1 MRRRKA
7 MQRNTGM
14 TLFARSYAFLLVT
27 AYAALT
33 LSGCKSAP
41 PPLTDAQLQQ
51 NVTSAI
57 HSDQAIAQQPVNVAV
72 QQGVVTLS
80 GNVSDDTARD
90 VAAQDAAKVA
100 GVKEVVNDVAVSGVA
115 VTPTVTS
122 PSAPNNPRP
131 VTREERQQLAT
142 RKTLPPPPNNA
153 VAPPP
158 PQPVIQTVTAPSGK
172 AIPVRITESLSSAT
186 SQAGETFTGVVT
198 RPVVSDG
205 FVLIPAGSAVS
216 GRVVAAKDAT
226 HFKGSSLLSI
236 QLTSVRRHGT
246 AIPISTTAYSV
257 QGTARGK
264 NSAIKIGGGAA
275 AGALLGG
282 LLGGGKG
289 AAIGTLAGGGA
300 GTAYQGLT
308 RGQQVSIPSESVVTF
323 RLAAPFSVKT
333 SQKAADTDAETNPD
347 YTAPDTTA
355 APTLH
360 PRTPDQPQ

>member
-1 MRRRKA
+1 
-7 MQRNTGM
+7 MQQNTGM
-14 TLFARSYAFLLVT
+14 TTLFARSHSLLLVT
-27 AYAALT
+27 ACVALT
-33 LSGCKSAP
+33 LGGCKSAP
-41 PPLTDAQLQQ
+41 PPVSDAQLQQ

-57 HSDQAIAQQPVNVAV
+57 HGDQAIAQQPVNVGV

-80 GNVSDDTARD
+80 GNVTDDTARD

-100 GVKEVVNDVAVSGVA
+100 GVKEVVNDLAVSGVA

-142 RKTLPPPPNNA
+142 RRTLPPPPNNA

-158 PQPVIQTVTAPSGK
+158 PQPVVQTITVPAGK
-172 AIPVRITESLSSAT
+172 PIAVRVTESLSSDT
-186 SQAGETFTGVVT
+186 SQPDQPFTGIVT
-198 RPVVSDG
+198 RPVISDG
-205 FVLIPAGSAVS
+205 FVVIPSGAAVS
-216 GRVVAAKDAT
+216 GRVVAVKDAT

-246 AIPISTTAYSV
+246 AVPISTTAYTV

-289 AAIGTLAGGGA
+289 AAIGSLAGGGA

-308 RGQQVSIPSESVVTF
+308 RGQQVSIPSESVITF
-323 RLAAPFSVKT
+323 RLAEPFSLRT
-333 SQKAADTDAETNPD
+333 SQKAAETDGDLNPD
-347 YTAPDTTA
+347 NNPDTTS